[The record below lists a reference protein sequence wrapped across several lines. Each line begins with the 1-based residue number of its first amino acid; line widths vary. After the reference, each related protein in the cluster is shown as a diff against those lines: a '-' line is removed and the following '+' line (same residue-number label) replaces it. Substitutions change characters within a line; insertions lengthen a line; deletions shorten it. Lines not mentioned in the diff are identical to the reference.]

1 MIENAPPGRRG
12 LSGAIGG
19 AGYAVGIQLA
29 SLTALAC
36 ASLLSPAEL
45 QAWGWRIPFWL
56 SLVVALAGFY
66 VRRTLKDLP
75 QPAAAERPSPLAEVF
90 ANHLPLVLRIAGL
103 SAFAAI
109 GFQAAFIYI
118 ADWLQRV
125 GGASPADTF
134 KVTSVSMLLVTPV
147 SVFFGWLADHVG
159 RRNLLLASA
168 ALGVLGS
175 VPFFMLMQHNTTTAI
190 YLGQAGFVLALSVQ
204 FGVQGA
210 LMVETTPEPIRCT
223 ALAIG
228 NNIAW
233 SILGGLT
240 PLAAT
245 WLIYAHRRRAQPG
258 LSDRRRRRDH
268 RRRAAMSP
276 RTISRTQLRQTDSMA
291 GRSSNVR
298 VIAGGSYRQP
308 ARMVRFRDLRL
319 SSPPRSGAAFFPAE
333 DHGGAGPGR
342 LRHLRHRLPDA
353 AARRRRH
360 RLYRRPLGRRAALT
374 FSVAAM
380 AVPTFLVGVLPG
392 YETLGVMAPI
402 LLTVLARASRACR
415 SAANTRRP
423 MVFLVER
430 APPGRRGLC
439 GAICSCGANAGI
451 LLGSATGAALA
462 ALVIGRGAVGMG
474 VALARSFSACSS
486 ALRGFALRR
495 GIEEAPVNTDGQPTA
510 ADDRART
517 AAAAPAAGRHSRCF
531 VAVGFYLMFLYVVTW
546 LQMADGIAP
555 AHALEINTLSILAL
569 MPTCLFTGWLSDRIG
584 RRMTMLIAM
593 AGRHPGLATAVLAAA
608 PSRATP

>member
-1 MIENAPPGRRG
+1 MAPAGRTRVIAAGVIGNVLEWYDFSIYGFLALQIGAAFFPTGDPLSQALSAFSVFAAGFLARPLGAIAIGTIGDRVGRPTALTISIAGMIVATLGMGLVPDYAAIGVAAPNLLTVLRLIQGLAVGGESAIANVFMIENAPPGRRG

-36 ASLLSPAEL
+36 ATFMSPAEL

-56 SLVVALAGFY
+56 SLVVAFAGLH

-75 QPAAAERPSPLAEVF
+75 QPATAERPSPLAEVF

-210 LMVETTPEPIRCT
+210 LMVETTPEAIRCT

-245 WLIYAHRRRAQPG
+245 WLIYRTG
-258 LSDRRRRRDH
+258 DELSP
-268 RRRAAMSP
+268 AY
-276 RTISRTQLRQTDSMA
+276 L
-291 GRSSNVR
+291 
-298 VIAGGSYRQP
+298 IAGAAAITVVSLL
-308 ARMVRFRDLRL
+308 FTKDSFKNEL
-319 SSPPRSGAAFFPAE
+319 RSG
-333 DHGGAGPGR
+333 
-342 LRHLRHRLPDA
+342 
-353 AARRRRH
+353 
-360 RLYRRPLGRRAALT
+360 
-374 FSVAAM
+374 
-380 AVPTFLVGVLPG
+380 
-392 YETLGVMAPI
+392 
-402 LLTVLARASRACR
+402 
-415 SAANTRRP
+415 
-423 MVFLVER
+423 
-430 APPGRRGLC
+430 
-439 GAICSCGANAGI
+439 
-451 LLGSATGAALA
+451 
-462 ALVIGRGAVGMG
+462 
-474 VALARSFSACSS
+474 
-486 ALRGFALRR
+486 
-495 GIEEAPVNTDGQPTA
+495 
-510 ADDRART
+510 
-517 AAAAPAAGRHSRCF
+517 
-531 VAVGFYLMFLYVVTW
+531 
-546 LQMADGIAP
+546 
-555 AHALEINTLSILAL
+555 
-569 MPTCLFTGWLSDRIG
+569 
-584 RRMTMLIAM
+584 
-593 AGRHPGLATAVLAAA
+593 
-608 PSRATP
+608 

>member
-1 MIENAPPGRRG
+1 MPPARRTRIIAAGTIGNVLEWYDFSIYGFLALQIGAAFFPTDDPLSQALSAFSVFAAGYLARPLGAIAIGYIGDRVGRPTALTISIAGMIVATLGMGLVPDYAAIGIAAPILLTILRVIQGFAVGGESAIANVFMIENAPPGRRA

-36 ASLLSPAEL
+36 ANFLTSAEL
-45 QAWGWRIPFWL
+45 QSWGWRIPFWL
-56 SLVVALAGFY
+56 SLLIALSGLY
-66 VRRTLKDLP
+66 VRRTLRDLP
-75 QPAAAERPSPLAEVF
+75 QPPAAERSSPLADVL

-168 ALGVLGS
+168 ALGAMGAM
-175 VPFFMLMQHNTTTAI
+175 PFFMLMQHNTTTAI

-245 WLIYAHRRRAQPG
+245 WLIWRTG
-258 LSDRRRRRDH
+258 DELSP
-268 RRRAAMSP
+268 AY
-276 RTISRTQLRQTDSMA
+276 L
-291 GRSSNVR
+291 
-298 VIAGGSYRQP
+298 IAG
-308 ARMVRFRDLRL
+308 
-319 SSPPRSGAAFFPAE
+319 
-333 DHGGAGPGR
+333 
-342 LRHLRHRLPDA
+342 A
-353 AARRRRH
+353 AA
-360 RLYRRPLGRRAALT
+360 
-374 FSVAAM
+374 
-380 AVPTFLVGVLPG
+380 
-392 YETLGVMAPI
+392 I
-402 LLTVLARASRACR
+402 TVISL
-415 SAANTRRP
+415 
-423 MVFLVER
+423 
-430 APPGRRGLC
+430 
-439 GAICSCGANAGI
+439 
-451 LLGSATGAALA
+451 
-462 ALVIGRGAVGMG
+462 
-474 VALARSFSACSS
+474 
-486 ALRGFALRR
+486 
-495 GIEEAPVNTDGQPTA
+495 
-510 ADDRART
+510 
-517 AAAAPAAGRHSRCF
+517 
-531 VAVGFYLMFLYVVTW
+531 
-546 LQMADGIAP
+546 
-555 AHALEINTLSILAL
+555 
-569 MPTCLFTGWLSDRIG
+569 LFTKDSFKNELR
-584 RRMTMLIAM
+584 
-593 AGRHPGLATAVLAAA
+593 
-608 PSRATP
+608 SR